1 MKVPVLQHQSR
12 SPSNPTSSLPGSSH
26 ALKTLLPRDSHLGN
40 QAAQRQLESRLV
52 QAKLSVNQPGD
63 KFELEADR
71 VADQV
76 MRMPDPSRDGPPRI
90 QRVCT
95 HCQNEMGAARV
106 QRVCQE
112 CEEELHRKAGDGARD
127 TPAVSGHLESQIAS
141 LRGAGQPL

>member
-1 MKVPVLQHQSR
+1 MKGSALERQSR
-12 SPSNPTSSLPGSSH
+12 SRGSSASRLLGSSH
-26 ALKTLLPRDSHLGN
+26 VPKTALRRPPHLGN

-106 QRVCQE
+106 QRVCRE

-127 TPAVSGHLESQIAS
+127 TPAVSGHLESQ
-141 LRGAGQPL
+141 